1 MTPGVTADLRDE
13 ASLNMPPEKIGLW
26 FFLAVVS
33 TVFALFVSA
42 YLTRMAIADWIAV
55 PLPGLLWINTV
66 VLILASVAMQRAR
79 FDALDE
85 QSRGLR
91 VSLTAGGLFSIT
103 FLVGQWLAWQQLEAS
118 GYFILA
124 NPANAFFYLLT
135 ALHGLHLVG
144 GLLVWMRA
152 SFRAWRGFDSQ
163 QVRLSVELC
172 TVYWHYL
179 LLIWLVIFSLLLA
192 T

>member
-91 VSLTAGGLFSIT
+91 VSLTAGGLFSIA
-103 FLVGQWLAWQQLEAS
+103 FLVGQWLAWQQLGAS

-144 GLLVWMRA
+144 GLLVWARA
-152 SFRAWRGFDSQ
+152 SFRAWRGVDSQ